1 MAWIQQSLVQE
12 KDFQPP
18 MESLAI
24 HELETDGPSLIIH
37 VLFFSKKKSKRK
49 KNQYV
54 QASRAPQKSTEEPFF
69 PNYDNNLSWA
79 LYEPYQVL
87 SSFK

>member
-1 MAWIQQSLVQE
+1 MYCSSQ
-12 KDFQPP
+12 
-18 MESLAI
+18 
-24 HELETDGPSLIIH
+24 
-37 VLFFSKKKSKRK
+37 KRKVKEK

>member
-1 MAWIQQSLVQE
+1 MNWRQMGQ
-12 KDFQPP
+12 
-18 MESLAI
+18 
-24 HELETDGPSLIIH
+24 
-37 VLFFSKKKSKRK
+37 VLSFMYCSSQKRKVKEK